1 MLQHKLTDTRYK
13 LLPETMPAALEAASE
28 CSFLRNEAFS
38 LQLALRYSGNDF
50 LPVSVSIDCALPVTV
65 YKQGYVPV
73 ADTCVCRLGEE
84 RCEKK
89 ESGLFPD
96 PLYKKSSS
104 PKLRNDVCSWS
115 PQGIFSEQDDD
126 ETLNLSATAT
136 KALLLCV
143 NEDKTPLAAGKYPL
157 TVKVTSLSDGS
168 VIAEETAKLT
178 VVDALL
184 PSDAEVKLYY
194 TDWFHVDCLCDTYGI
209 EPYSEEFYRI
219 FRSMIKNAVKH
230 SMNTLLLP
238 AFTPPLDTLIG
249 RERMN
254 VQLVD
259 VMRDGGWRF
268 GFERMRRYIREAKAC
283 GIRYFE
289 HCHLFTQWG
298 AEHAPAI
305 YMDGKRIFG
314 WDTDILGDGYA
325 DFLKAYIPAF
335 LAFAKEEGIEERLVF
350 HVSDEPGADRE
361 ASYRRAADSVREL
374 LKGHV
379 VADALSDYL
388 YCEKGLVETPIVEFG
403 SSGDFIGRCPH
414 FWLYHTGVPRTIP
427 AIPAVTRAIGVQMYM
442 ADAEGFLH
450 WGLNYYYDRLSV
462 GRFDPVSQPDGYKG
476 IPGVSYLCY
485 PGRDGSVIPC
495 IRQKHMDEAMNDF
508 RALRLLEKKQGREKT
523 LALCAES
530 GITPEL
536 KNTPARDALIDLRR
550 KVNALLDK

>member
-1 MLQHKLTDTRYK
+1 MLQHKLTDSRYK
-13 LLPETMPAALEAASE
+13 ILPETMPADLEAASC
-28 CSFLRNEAFS
+28 CSFLRNEAYS
-38 LQLALRYSGNDF
+38 LQLALRYSGDDF

-65 YKQGYVPV
+65 YKQGFVPV
-73 ADTCVCRLGEE
+73 ADTCVFRLGAE
-84 RCEKK
+84 RCERK

-96 PLYKKSSS
+96 PLYQKPSS

-143 NEDKTPLAAGKYPL
+143 NEDKTVLAAGSYPM
-157 TVKVTSLSDGS
+157 TVKVTSLGDGS
-168 VIAEETAKLT
+168 VLAEETAELT
-178 VVDALL
+178 VIEALL
-184 PSDAEVKLYY
+184 PLDDELTLYY
-194 TDWFHVDCLCDTYGI
+194 TDWFHADCLCDTYGVT
-209 EPYSEEFYRI
+209 PYSEEFYRI
-219 FRSMIKNAVKH
+219 FRSLIRTAVKH

-259 VMRDGGWRF
+259 VTKDGGWKF
-268 GFERMRRYIREAKAC
+268 GFERMRRYVREAKAC

-298 AEHAPAI
+298 AQHAPAI
-305 YMDGKRIFG
+305 YLGGKRIFG
-314 WDTDILGDGYA
+314 WDTDIVKDGYA

-335 LAFAKEEGIEERLVF
+335 LRFAKEEGIEEKMVF
-350 HVSDEPGADRE
+350 HVSDEPSASCE
-361 ASYRRAADSVREL
+361 ESYRLAADCVKEL

-379 VADALSDYL
+379 VADALSDYV
-388 YCEKGLVETPIVEFG
+388 YYEKGLVGTPIVDFSAAG
-403 SSGDFIGRCPH
+403 SFVGNCPH

-442 ADAEGFLH
+442 ANAEGFLH
-450 WGLNYYYDRLSV
+450 WGVNYYYDRLSV

-485 PGRDGSVIPC
+485 PGRDGNTIPS
-495 IRQKHMDEAMNDF
+495 IREKYMDEAMSDF
-508 RALRLLEKKQGREKT
+508 RALKLLEKKLGREKT
-523 LALCAES
+523 LALCEES

-536 KNTPARDALIDLRR
+536 KNTPAREALIDLRR
-550 KVNALLDK
+550 KINTLLIK